1 MAAKQ
6 PRPVM
11 DTAAAIQA
19 AIDEGAQHGLA
30 RLNLWQQTVF
40 LVAEAELLADMGA
53 EFCSQYP
60 ADTFADT
67 FAAAF
72 RRIGAQHIA
81 GLFTRLATHPH
92 DTECEQRL
100 AAALSNREGYNYQTL
115 TDYVVSQQKA
125 T

>member
-1 MAAKQ
+1 
-6 PRPVM
+6 M
-11 DTAAAIQA
+11 DAAAAIEA
-19 AIDEGAQHGLA
+19 AINEGSQHGLD
-30 RLNLWQQTVF
+30 RLKLWQQTVF

-60 ADTFADT
+60 AQT

-81 GLFTRLATHPH
+81 ALFARLATHPH
-92 DTECEQRL
+92 DAECEQQL
-100 AAALSNREGYNYQTL
+100 AAALSNREGYGYQTL
-115 TDYVVSQQKA
+115 ADYVLSQQKA